1 MSSNYLRIDE
11 LAAYLKIS
19 ESTIYDRLN
28 TNSPRYDP
36 AFPTQR
42 RLGLNTVV
50 WLRSEIDAW
59 VEYRTHTPYEK
70 PNQGQL
76 LAKASRSKKLSR
88 AKVAIDN
95 QAPNSASLPSDLVPQ
110 LEFTEQFISSL
121 RQAEY
126 LKACLRLP
134 TWTPAMAAL
143 LVSGV
148 KAPLGCTAIPTAG
161 EGIDGDELTGP
172 GDVRLQRARAI
183 FKEWNDDLIEYD
195 EDGNKTGVTPSP
207 KELPIVE
214 YFVWFDESGI
224 DTDWLRL
231 ILEIAGAP
239 VDGGVKHMHTSLA
252 LQVSHSLTEHLDK
265 TNRSHADSKS
275 PSEKADDFGDA

>member
-76 LAKASRSKKLSR
+76 LAKTRKSKKLSQ
-88 AKVAIDN
+88 AKGAIDN

-121 RQAEY
+121 RQADY

-148 KAPLGCTAIPTAG
+148 KAPLGCTEIPTVG
-161 EGIDGDELTGP
+161 EGIDGETLTGP
-172 GDVRLQRARAI
+172 GNIRLQRARSI
-183 FKEWNDDLIEYD
+183 FKEWNNDLIEYD
-195 EDGNKTGVTPSP
+195 EDDNKIGVRPSP
-207 KELPIVE
+207 KELPIVD

-231 ILEIAGAP
+231 ILEVAGAP
-239 VDGGVKHMHTSLA
+239 VEGSVKHMHTALGMRVAQSLDET
-252 LQVSHSLTEHLDK
+252 LS
-265 TNRSHADSKS
+265 S
-275 PSEKADDFGDA
+275 PSTPAGVKPDV

>member
-1 MSSNYLRIDE
+1 MSSNYLRINE

-19 ESTIYDRLN
+19 ESTIYDRIN
-28 TNSPRYDP
+28 TASPRYDP

-50 WLRSEIDAW
+50 WLQSEIDAW
-59 VEYRTHTPYEK
+59 VEYRKHTPYEK
-70 PNQGQL
+70 PNQGQI
-76 LAKASRSKKLSR
+76 LAKTRKSRKSSRSKG
-88 AKVAIDN
+88 AIDN
-95 QAPNSASLPSDLVPQ
+95 QASNSTSLPSDLGPK

-143 LVSGV
+143 LVSGI
-148 KAPLGCTAIPTAG
+148 KAPLGCAEIPAMG
-161 EGIDGDELTGP
+161 EGIDGDALTGP
-172 GDVRLQRARAI
+172 GDIRLQRARAI

-195 EDGNKTGVTPSP
+195 EDDKKIGVRPSP

-239 VDGGVKHMHTSLA
+239 VDGSVKHMHTSLA
-252 LQVSHSLTEHLDK
+252 LQVSHSLSEHFDK
-265 TNRSHADSKS
+265 TK
-275 PSEKADDFGDA
+275 

>member
-1 MSSNYLRIDE
+1 MNSNYLRIDE

-19 ESTIYDRLN
+19 ESTIYDRIN
-28 TNSPRYDP
+28 TASPRYDP

-59 VEYRTHTPYEK
+59 VEYRKHTPYEK
-70 PNQGQL
+70 PNQGQN
-76 LAKASRSKKLSR
+76 LAKARKSSKPPR
-88 AKVAIDN
+88 AKGSLDS
-95 QAPNSASLPSDLVPQ
+95 QAPNSSPVSSDLVPK
-110 LEFTEQFISSL
+110 LEFTEQFILSL

-148 KAPLGCTAIPTAG
+148 KAPLGCTDIPAAG
-161 EGIDGDELTGP
+161 EGIDGDAITGP

-195 EDGNKTGVTPSP
+195 EDDKKIGVRPSP

-214 YFVWFDESGI
+214 YFVWFSESGI

-231 ILEIAGAP
+231 IQEVAGAP
-239 VDGGVKHMHTSLA
+239 VDGSVKHIHTALGMRVAQSLDET
-252 LQVSHSLTEHLDK
+252 LST
-265 TNRSHADSKS
+265 
-275 PSEKADDFGDA
+275 PSTPAGVEPDG

>member
-19 ESTIYDRLN
+19 ESTIYDRIN
-28 TNSPRYDP
+28 KKSPRYDP

-50 WLRSEIDAW
+50 WLRSEIDVW

-70 PNQGQL
+70 PNQGQI
-76 LAKASRSKKLSR
+76 LAKTRKSQKPSR
-88 AKVAIDN
+88 AKGAIDD
-95 QAPNSASLPSDLVPQ
+95 QAPNSASLTSDLIPK

-126 LKACLRLP
+126 LKACLRLA

-148 KAPLGCTAIPTAG
+148 KAPLGCAEILAVG
-161 EGIDGDELTGP
+161 EGIDGDALTGP
-172 GDVRLQRARAI
+172 GDIRLQRARAI

-195 EDGNKTGVTPSP
+195 EDDNKIGVRPSP

-231 ILEIAGAP
+231 ILDVAGAP
-239 VDGGVKHMHTSLA
+239 VEGSVKHMHTALGMRVAQSLDET
-252 LQVSHSLTEHLDK
+252 LS
-265 TNRSHADSKS
+265 S
-275 PSEKADDFGDA
+275 PSTPAGVKPDV

>member
-19 ESTIYDRLN
+19 ESTIYDRIN
-28 TNSPRYDP
+28 KDSPRYDP
-36 AFPTQR
+36 AFPKQR

-76 LAKASRSKKLSR
+76 LAKARKSKKLSR
-88 AKVAIDN
+88 AKGAIDN
-95 QAPNSASLPSDLVPQ
+95 QAPNSASLPSDLVSQ

-126 LKACLRLP
+126 LKVCLRLH

-148 KAPLGCTAIPTAG
+148 KAPLGCTEIPAVG
-161 EGIDGDELTGP
+161 EGIDGEALTGP
-172 GDVRLQRARAI
+172 GNIRLQRARSI
-183 FKEWNDDLIEYD
+183 FEEWNKDLIEYD
-195 EDGNKTGVTPSP
+195 EDDNKIGVRPSP

-239 VDGGVKHMHTSLA
+239 VDGGVKHMHTALGMRVAQSLDET
-252 LQVSHSLTEHLDK
+252 LS
-265 TNRSHADSKS
+265 S
-275 PSEKADDFGDA
+275 PSTPAGVKPEV